1 MTLYWR
7 VCLLAVLGLAPA
19 LTSATTSKQ
28 RQEQPQLLG
37 FEHKNLRSGQVT
49 DLTQLAGKPVAMM
62 FFEPEC
68 SWCIK
73 QARILEKL
81 QSQCENS
88 FTPVM
93 LGVHGNRV
101 ALKRA
106 LFDLGVKLP
115 AYKASKPLVQAMGG
129 IPATPILLVTDK
141 EGRYRQYYRGMTT
154 KDKLQPLLCS

>member
-1 MTLYWR
+1 MIKYWQ
-7 VCLLAVLGLAPA
+7 VYLLAVLGLAPA
-19 LTSATTSKQ
+19 LTGATST
-28 RQEQPQLLG
+28 EQPQLLG

-73 QARILEKL
+73 QAKILERL
-81 QSQCENS
+81 QTQCEQS
-88 FTPVM
+88 FTSVM

-115 AYKASKPLVQAMGG
+115 AYKASKPLVKAMGG

-154 KDKLQPLLCS
+154 KDKLTPLLCG